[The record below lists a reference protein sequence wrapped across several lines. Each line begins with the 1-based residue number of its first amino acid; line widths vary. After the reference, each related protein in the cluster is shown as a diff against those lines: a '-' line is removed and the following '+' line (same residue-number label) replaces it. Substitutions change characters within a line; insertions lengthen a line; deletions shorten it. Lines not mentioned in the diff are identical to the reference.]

1 MLLISALARVL
12 AKDNRICELRKRNR
26 QLRILR
32 SASTTRRINN
42 YKDFPAE
49 RALDDRNNRRKHEE
63 NTRLQNQKIDEPSDA
78 GEDQALAR
86 LAIVELAGP
95 GNEEAKHGGE
105 RGSFPGRRWFWRGAC
120 SSRGGRFG
128 NRREFRHV
136 ETAE

>member
-63 NTRLQNQKIDEPSDA
+63 NTNLVTAIISIRIFLN
-78 GEDQALAR
+78 AR
-86 LAIVELAGP
+86 RKYKTYQHL
-95 GNEEAKHGGE
+95 
-105 RGSFPGRRWFWRGAC
+105 RR
-120 SSRGGRFG
+120 
-128 NRREFRHV
+128 RRTPLIFTHLI
-136 ETAE
+136 A